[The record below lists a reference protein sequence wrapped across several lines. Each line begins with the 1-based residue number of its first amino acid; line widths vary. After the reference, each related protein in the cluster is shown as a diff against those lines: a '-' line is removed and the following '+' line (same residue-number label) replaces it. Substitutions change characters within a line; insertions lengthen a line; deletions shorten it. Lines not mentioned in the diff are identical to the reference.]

1 METAAAWADAVSRRD
16 APTLIIA
23 TRQKLPEIPRPQGFD
38 TGDLLRGGYV
48 AAEASRAPELL
59 LIATGSDPFVIPVP
73 GGLRE
78 DAFVLAT
85 LQDHHAGVHVESAS
99 VLDAEEGLIV
109 IRLNQALAEPAR
121 VGWIV
126 LG

>member
-1 METAAAWADAVSRRD
+1 M
-16 APTLIIA
+16 
-23 TRQKLPEIPRPQGFD
+23 
-38 TGDLLRGGYV
+38 
-48 AAEASRAPELL
+48 
-59 LIATGSDPFVIPVP
+59 P

-78 DAFVLAT
+78 DALVLAT

-99 VLDAEEGLIV
+99 VLDAAEGLIV
-109 IRLNQALAEPAR
+109 VRLNQALAEPAK